1 MPRFARYLLA
11 AAVLQ
16 FALAAGA
23 TTATAAADAAVT
35 SELDTQTQTAPNS
48 RLRGLLRHITG
59 DNTDAALSSSSA
71 ISEEKTPVPVKEIV
85 PTWNQL
91 GAQKDTST
99 LNTVEKIVG
108 DEAIVVFYDRSVN
121 TEADIDSA
129 VVTFDVR
136 SRANCVVSVCGLQ
149 RNWYMRNEERCFD
162 LRIAQKS
169 LDETENGFIR
179 GISAAFSPLRPVASK
194 LYLKFDATNFIDER
208 ACEYEIVSGSKTVT
222 AVAPVVPTAGA
233 VALS

>member
-1 MPRFARYLLA
+1 MLRYVVLA
-11 AAVLQ
+11 AAALQ
-16 FALAAGA
+16 LALSAVS
-23 TTATAAADAAVT
+23 AADAVAVATDAVT
-35 SELDTQTQTAPNS
+35 SELDAQTSNG

-59 DNTDAALSSSSA
+59 DADADALASGSD
-71 ISEEKTPVPVKEIV
+71 EKTPALVKEIV
-85 PTWNQL
+85 PQWTQS
-91 GAQKDTST
+91 ATSEHT
-99 LNTVEKIVG
+99 SALNAMEKIVG
-108 DEAIVVFYDRSVN
+108 DEAIVVFFDRSA
-121 TEADIDSA
+121 TPDAKAESS

-169 LDETENGFIR
+169 ADESENGFIR
-179 GISAAFSPLRPVASK
+179 GISAAYSSVRPVASK

-222 AVAPVVPTAGA
+222 EEAPAVGSSGA

>member
-1 MPRFARYLLA
+1 MPRLARYIIA
-11 AAVLQ
+11 AAALQ
-16 FALAAGA
+16 LALATGA
-23 TTATAAADAAVT
+23 AAATAAADAAVT
-35 SELDTQTQTAPNS
+35 SELDTQTTPNS

-59 DNTDAALSSSSA
+59 DVANPALASASA
-71 ISEEKTPVPVKEIV
+71 ITEEKTPAPAREIV
-85 PTWNQL
+85 PTWSQSP
-91 GAQKDTST
+91 AQKDMST
-99 LNTVEKIVG
+99 LNAVEKIVG
-108 DEAIVVFYDRSVN
+108 DEAIVVFYDRSVSP
-121 TEADIDSA
+121 EATIDSA

-194 LYLKFDATNFIDER
+194 LYLKFDATNFIDEQV
-208 ACEYEIVSGSKTVT
+208 CEYEIVSGSKTVVT
-222 AVAPVVPTAGA
+222 AQAAAPSGGA